1 MHQCY
6 MFQCFYVQLP
16 LLLCVQVLPPL
27 PLLLPVLLL
36 LLLLLLLLAFNAAV
50 VACAGTRT

>member
-1 MHQCY
+1 